1 MNSERAIFTQTEAD
15 RFVPIKHVDIRSRW
29 ADDHLQGGAIIGLAA
44 LALESRFG
52 LPDFAPAR
60 LTVDLFKSARTIPTT
75 TRTELVRDGRRI
87 RNSVCTI
94 EQDGIEVARAVL
106 VQYRRSELPL
116 GDEWMSEPPLVAP
129 PNDDDSFVQ
138 LHSAD
143 LGWTSSL
150 SDHQNASRKRVAVRG
165 VSVVAGLRNSPFV
178 QAAAVVDATSLV
190 TNLGTAGL
198 GYINGDVTLA
208 LARLPRGERIFMQ
221 ADTHWAS
228 DGIAVGSATL
238 LDDTGPFGSGLVT
251 ALSNRSA
258 QIDFASLPGST
269 QSGGTTLASAAD
281 RIRLTTD
288 SADEKATS

>member
-1 MNSERAIFTQTEAD
+1 MDSERAIFTQTEAD

-75 TRTELVRDGRRI
+75 TRAELVRDGRRI

-94 EQDGIEVARAVL
+94 EQDGAEVARAVL
-106 VQYRRSELPL
+106 VQYRRSEPPL
-116 GDEWMSEPPLVAP
+116 GDEWMAEPPLVAA
-129 PNDDDSFVQ
+129 PNDDDDSFVQ
-138 LHSAD
+138 LYSAD
-143 LGWTSSL
+143 IGWTSSL
-150 SDHQNASRKRVAVRG
+150 SDHQNARRKRVAVRG
-165 VSVVAGLRNSPFV
+165 VSVVAGQKNSPFV
-178 QAAAVVDATSLV
+178 QAAAVVDAASLV

-208 LARLPRGERIFMQ
+208 LARLPRGERISLQ
-221 ADTHWAS
+221 ADTHWAA
-228 DGIAVGSATL
+228 DGIAVGTATL

-258 QIDFASLPGST
+258 QIDFASMPS
-269 QSGGTTLASAAD
+269 SS
-281 RIRLTTD
+281 
-288 SADEKATS
+288 